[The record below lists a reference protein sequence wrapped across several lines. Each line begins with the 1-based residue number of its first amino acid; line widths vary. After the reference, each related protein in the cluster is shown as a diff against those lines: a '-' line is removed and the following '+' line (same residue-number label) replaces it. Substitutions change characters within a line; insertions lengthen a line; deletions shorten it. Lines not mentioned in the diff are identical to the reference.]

1 MGLVALLGLFMASR
15 AHDEMFSYF
24 GLAVFAFGVLFILGM
39 IVRATGPA
47 HGSDDFG
54 PAEP

>member
-24 GLAVFAFGVLFILGM
+24 GLALFAFGVLFILGM